1 MVFLTPLFLIGLLAA
16 LIPVAIHLIRREK
29 PPKVMFSTIRFL
41 KKTSK
46 KLVLFQHLQQIALLL
61 LRAAVIVL
69 LVLAF
74 ARPLFN
80 QSVARLLDADP
91 QSAVILLDLSMSMR
105 WQDNFD
111 QAKAEALA
119 VVDRLSGGDELGL
132 IAFSG
137 AAEVVRELDTE
148 GGQLRELIES
158 FGEPGFGS
166 TRYYPNLRLAD
177 QMLEDSRYENR
188 AIYLISDFQEVGLQ
202 GADESWKLAP
212 GVALYLIDV
221 GSADSENLVLT
232 DVRSPEQLL
241 EDSAQQQILARVRST
256 GTQYLENGEVSLS
269 LNGQMVDR
277 RPVDLTDRSEQVVT
291 FAVDF
296 EAEGDYVG
304 EIRVAGDDFADDNA
318 YYFTV
323 DVLPKINVLLVNGE
337 ASDNWFDD
345 EGHWFGLA
353 VSSTDS
359 SPFSL
364 ETIDPAELSAAAM
377 RQSDVVALLN
387 VGELTSSQAA
397 ALSEY
402 VVNGG
407 SLLIAPGDRVDER
420 AFNQQLGEI
429 SPARLEQVGLLGRDD
444 YLVIADYD
452 RRHPILRPLGSDW
465 SARFQGH
472 WRLTPSEDAKVL
484 MQFDNT
490 EAALVEKDVGEGKIL
505 LFASSLDLEW
515 NNLALQGLFLPFVHE
530 TLRHLVR
537 SEAGQSAYEIGDSIN
552 LAQFVSDA
560 EVAVRDANGRSVS
573 LEANNLQ
580 RATSPGLF
588 TATSGA
594 VSSRYAVNILP
605 EESNFTRVATST
617 LYDAVVNPDT
627 SPLQSREAQTAQL
640 IEELENPQRLWW
652 WILTLVMVL
661 LLVEVLV
668 ANRTFTGRAAQMP
681 LFGSVA

>member
-29 PPKVMFSTIRFL
+29 LPKVMFSTIRFL

-148 GGQLRELIES
+148 DGQLRELIES
-158 FGEPGFGS
+158 FDEPGFGS

-256 GTQYLENGEVSLS
+256 GTQYLGSGEVSLS

-304 EIRVAGDDFADDNA
+304 EIRIAGDDFADDNA

-364 ETIDPAELSAAAM
+364 QTIDPAELSAAAI

-490 EAALVEKDVGEGKIL
+490 EAALVENDVGEGKVL

-560 EVAVRDANGRSVS
+560 DVAVQDANGRSVS

-594 VSSRYAVNILP
+594 VSRRYAVNILP

-668 ANRTFTGRAAQMP
+668 ANRTYR
-681 LFGSVA
+681 

>member
-16 LIPVAIHLIRREK
+16 LIPVAIHLIRRER

-91 QSAVILLDLSMSMR
+91 QSAMILLDLSMSMR
-105 WQDNFD
+105 WQENFD

-119 VVDRLSGGDELGL
+119 VLDRLSGGDEVGL

-137 AAEVVRELDTE
+137 AADVVRELETE
-148 GGQLRELIES
+148 GDQIRELIEG
-158 FGEPGFGS
+158 FDEPGFGR
-166 TRYYPNLRLAD
+166 TRYHPNLRLAD
-177 QMLEDSRYENR
+177 QMLEESRYENR
-188 AIYLISDFQEVGLQ
+188 AIYLISDFQEVGML

-221 GSADSENLVLT
+221 GSAESENLVLT

-256 GTQYLENGEVSLS
+256 GLQYLESGEVSLR

-277 RPVDLTDRSEQVVT
+277 RPVDLANRSEQVVT

-296 EAEGDYVG
+296 DTEGDYVG
-304 EIRVAGDDFADDNA
+304 EIRVAGDEFSDDNS

-323 DVLPKINVLLVNGE
+323 DVLPKIKVLLVNGE

-387 VGELTSSQAA
+387 VGELTNLQAA
-397 ALSEY
+397 ALTEY
-402 VVNGG
+402 VGNGG
-407 SLLIAPGDRVDER
+407 SLLIAPGDRVDEK
-420 AFNQQLGEI
+420 ALNQRLGEI
-429 SPARLEQVGLLGRDD
+429 SPARLEQMVLLGRDD

-452 RRHPILRPLGSDW
+452 RRHPIMRPLGSDW

-472 WRLTPSEDAKVL
+472 WRLTPSEDANVL
-484 MQFDNT
+484 MRFDTT
-490 EAALVEKDVGEGKIL
+490 EAALLEKNVGEGKVL

-537 SEAGQSAYEIGDSIN
+537 SEVGQSAYEIGDSIS
-552 LAQFVSDA
+552 LEQFESDTVVSVLDA
-560 EVAVRDANGRSVS
+560 DGRSVS
-573 LEANNLQ
+573 FESSNLQ

-594 VSSRYAVNILP
+594 GSTRYAVNILP
-605 EESNFTRVATST
+605 EESDFARVATST
-617 LYDAVVNPDT
+617 LYDAIVNPDT

-652 WILTLVMVL
+652 WILSLVMVM

-668 ANRTFTGRAAQMP
+668 ANRTHR
-681 LFGSVA
+681 

>member
-148 GGQLRELIES
+148 NGQLRELIES
-158 FGEPGFGS
+158 FDEPGFGS

-256 GTQYLENGEVSLS
+256 GTQYLGSGEVSLS

-304 EIRVAGDDFADDNA
+304 EIRIAGDDFADDNA

-364 ETIDPAELSAAAM
+364 QTIDPAELSAAAM

-402 VVNGG
+402 VINGG

-490 EAALVEKDVGEGKIL
+490 EAALVEKDVGEGKVL

-552 LAQFVSDA
+552 LAEFVSDA
-560 EVAVRDANGRSVS
+560 DVAVQDANGRSVS

-594 VSSRYAVNILP
+594 VSRRYAVNILP

-668 ANRTFTGRAAQMP
+668 ANRTYR
-681 LFGSVA
+681 

>member
-148 GGQLRELIES
+148 GGQVRELIES
-158 FGEPGFGS
+158 FDEPGFGS

-212 GVALYLIDV
+212 GVALYLLDV

-256 GTQYLENGEVSLS
+256 GTQYLDSGEVSLS

-304 EIRVAGDDFADDNA
+304 EIRVAGDNFSDDNS

-364 ETIDPAELSAAAM
+364 ETIDPTELSAAAM
-377 RQSDVVALLN
+377 RQSDVLALLN
-387 VGELTSSQAA
+387 VGQLTSSQAA

-420 AFNQQLGEI
+420 VFNQQLGEI
-429 SPARLEQVGLLGRDD
+429 SPARLEQGGLLGRDD

-472 WRLTPSEDAKVL
+472 WRLTPSEDANVL

-490 EAALVEKDVGEGKIL
+490 EAALVERDIGEGKIL

-537 SEAGQSAYEIGDSIN
+537 SEMGQSAYEIGDSIS
-552 LAQFVSDA
+552 LEQFASDTEVSVSDA
-560 EVAVRDANGRSVS
+560 DGRSVS

-627 SPLQSREAQTAQL
+627 SPLQSREAQTTQL

-668 ANRTFTGRAAQMP
+668 ANRTYR
-681 LFGSVA
+681 

>member
-148 GGQLRELIES
+148 DGRLRELIES
-158 FGEPGFGS
+158 FDEPGFGS

-256 GTQYLENGEVSLS
+256 GTQYLGSGEVSLS

-304 EIRVAGDDFADDNA
+304 EIRIAGDDFADDNA

-364 ETIDPAELSAAAM
+364 QTIDPAELSAAAM

-397 ALSEY
+397 ALGEY

-490 EAALVEKDVGEGKIL
+490 EAALVENDVGEGKVL

-560 EVAVRDANGRSVS
+560 DVAVQDANGRSVS

-594 VSSRYAVNILP
+594 VSRRYAVNILP

-668 ANRTFTGRAAQMP
+668 ANRTYR
-681 LFGSVA
+681 

>member
-119 VVDRLSGGDELGL
+119 VVDRLSGGDEVGL

-221 GSADSENLVLT
+221 GSADSKNLVLT

-291 FAVDF
+291 FAADF

-304 EIRVAGDDFADDNA
+304 EIRVAGDDFTDDNA

-323 DVLPKINVLLVNGE
+323 DVLPKIKVLLVNGE

-387 VGELTSSQAA
+387 VGELASSQAA

-407 SLLIAPGDRVDER
+407 SLLIAPGDRVDGR

-429 SPARLEQVGLLGRDD
+429 SPARLEQVGLLSRDD

-605 EESNFTRVATST
+605 EESNFMRVATST

-652 WILTLVMVL
+652 WILMLVMAL
-661 LLVEVLV
+661 LLLEVLV
-668 ANRTFTGRAAQMP
+668 ANRTHR
-681 LFGSVA
+681 

>member
-148 GGQLRELIES
+148 DGQLRELIES
-158 FGEPGFGS
+158 FDEPGFGS

-256 GTQYLENGEVSLS
+256 GTQYLGSGEVSLS

-304 EIRVAGDDFADDNA
+304 EIRIAGDDFADDNA

-364 ETIDPAELSAAAM
+364 QTIDPAELSAAAM

-397 ALSEY
+397 ALGEY

-407 SLLIAPGDRVDER
+407 SLLIAPGDKVDER

-490 EAALVEKDVGEGKIL
+490 EAALVENDVGEGKVL

-560 EVAVRDANGRSVS
+560 DVAVQDANGRSVS

-594 VSSRYAVNILP
+594 VSRRYAVNILP

-668 ANRTFTGRAAQMP
+668 ANRTYR
-681 LFGSVA
+681 

>member
-132 IAFSG
+132 VAFSG
-137 AAEVVRELDTE
+137 AAEVVRELDIE

-256 GTQYLENGEVSLS
+256 GTQYLGSGEVSLS

-304 EIRVAGDDFADDNA
+304 EIRIAGDDFADDNA

-364 ETIDPAELSAAAM
+364 QTIDPAELSAAAM

-560 EVAVRDANGRSVS
+560 EVAVRDANGLSVS

-594 VSSRYAVNILP
+594 VSRRYAVNILP

-627 SPLQSREAQTAQL
+627 SPFQSREAQTAEL

-668 ANRTFTGRAAQMP
+668 ANRTYR
-681 LFGSVA
+681 

>member
-148 GGQLRELIES
+148 DGQLRELIES
-158 FGEPGFGS
+158 FDEPGFGS

-256 GTQYLENGEVSLS
+256 GTQYLGSGEVSLS

-304 EIRVAGDDFADDNA
+304 EIRIAGDDFADDNA

-364 ETIDPAELSAAAM
+364 QTIDPAELSAAAM

-387 VGELTSSQAA
+387 VGELTSYQAA
-397 ALSEY
+397 ALGEY

-490 EAALVEKDVGEGKIL
+490 EAALVENDVGEGKVL

-560 EVAVRDANGRSVS
+560 DVAVQDANGRSVS

-594 VSSRYAVNILP
+594 VSRRYAVNILP

-668 ANRTFTGRAAQMP
+668 ANRTYR
-681 LFGSVA
+681 

>member
-148 GGQLRELIES
+148 DGQLRELIES
-158 FGEPGFGS
+158 FDEPGFGS

-241 EDSAQQQILARVRST
+241 EDSAQQQIFARVRST
-256 GTQYLENGEVSLS
+256 GTQYLGSGEVSLS

-304 EIRVAGDDFADDNA
+304 EIRIAGDDFADDNA

-323 DVLPKINVLLVNGE
+323 EVLPKINVLLVNGE

-364 ETIDPAELSAAAM
+364 QTIDPAELSAAAM

-397 ALSEY
+397 ALGEY

-490 EAALVEKDVGEGKIL
+490 EAALVENDVGEGKVL

-560 EVAVRDANGRSVS
+560 DVAVQDANGRSVS

-594 VSSRYAVNILP
+594 VSRRYAVNILP

-627 SPLQSREAQTAQL
+627 SPLQSREALTAQL

-668 ANRTFTGRAAQMP
+668 ANRTYR
-681 LFGSVA
+681 

>member
-148 GGQLRELIES
+148 DGQLRELIES
-158 FGEPGFGS
+158 FDEPGFGS

-202 GADESWKLAP
+202 GADELWKLAP

-256 GTQYLENGEVSLS
+256 GTQYLGSGEVSLS

-304 EIRVAGDDFADDNA
+304 EIRVAGDDFPDDNA

-364 ETIDPAELSAAAM
+364 ETIDPSEFSAAAM

-387 VGELTSSQAA
+387 VGELTSTQAA

-560 EVAVRDANGRSVS
+560 DVAVQDANGRSVS

-594 VSSRYAVNILP
+594 VSRRYAVNILP

-640 IEELENPQRLWW
+640 VEELENPQRLWW

-668 ANRTFTGRAAQMP
+668 ANRTYR
-681 LFGSVA
+681 

>member
-1 MVFLTPLFLIGLLAA
+1 MVFLTPLFLIGLLAV

-29 PPKVMFSTIRFL
+29 PPRVMFSTIRFL

-132 IAFSG
+132 VAFSG
-137 AAEVVRELDTE
+137 AAEVVRELDIE

-158 FGEPGFGS
+158 FGQPGFGG

-188 AIYLISDFQEVGLQ
+188 AIYLISDFQEAGLQ

-241 EDSAQQQILARVRST
+241 EDSAQQQILARIRST
-256 GTQYLENGEVSLS
+256 GSQYLDSGEVSLS

-304 EIRVAGDDFADDNA
+304 EIRVAGDNFSDDNS

-364 ETIDPAELSAAAM
+364 ETIDPTELSAAAM

-387 VGELTSSQAA
+387 VGQLTSSQAA

-407 SLLIAPGDRVDER
+407 SLLIAPGDRIDER

-472 WRLTPSEDAKVL
+472 WRLTPSEESNVL

-490 EAALVEKDVGEGKIL
+490 EAALVERDVGEGKVL

-537 SEAGQSAYEIGDSIN
+537 SEVGQSAYEIGDSIS
-552 LAQFVSDA
+552 LEGFASDTEVSVSDA
-560 EVAVRDANGRSVS
+560 DGRSVS

-594 VSSRYAVNILP
+594 VSSRYAVNIMP

-668 ANRTFTGRAAQMP
+668 ANRTYR
-681 LFGSVA
+681 